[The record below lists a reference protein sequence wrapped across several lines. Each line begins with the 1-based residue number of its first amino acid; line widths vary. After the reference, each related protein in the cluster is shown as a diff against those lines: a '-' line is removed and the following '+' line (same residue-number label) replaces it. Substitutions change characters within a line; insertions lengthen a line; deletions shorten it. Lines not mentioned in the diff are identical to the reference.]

1 MTNMNLIHETK
12 GSDIMLNLLDY
23 SFLRGRIRTYFGSEA
38 NFVKELQKRNVEMS
52 AGSFSNKINC
62 KSPFNQIEMIEI
74 CNLLGIPIEELTK
87 YFFTK
92 KYEFNS

>member
-1 MTNMNLIHETK
+1 M
-12 GSDIMLNLLDY
+12 MLNSLDY
-23 SFLRGRIRTYFGSEA
+23 SLLRGRIRTYFGSEA
-38 NFVKELQKRNVEMS
+38 NFVKELQRKGVEMS

-62 KSPFNQIEMIEI
+62 KSPFNQIEIVEI
-74 CNLLGIPIEELTK
+74 CNLLGIQIEESVT